1 MRFNKV
7 IELVVE
13 TTVDDGLGGRILAD
27 KVLYSLNA
35 SVDELSVTETYKIY
49 GVATTDSVKA
59 RVLGHIEEK
68 IDKIKYNNK
77 MYKVIAKR
85 YVNNK
90 TAFLLEVLDDG
101 H

>member
-1 MRFNKV
+1 MRFDTP
-7 IELVVE
+7 IELI
-13 TTVDDGLGGRILAD
+13 TTVMVEDDMGGRVLTD

-35 SVDELSVTETYKIY
+35 SVDELSVTETFKIY
-49 GVATTDSVKA
+49 GVATTDSIKA

-90 TAFLLEVLDDG
+90 TSFLLEVLDDG
-101 H
+101 Y

>member
-13 TTVDDGLGGRILAD
+13 TTVDDGLGGRVLTD
-27 KVLYSLNA
+27 KVLYNLNA

-77 MYKVIAKR
+77 MYKVIDKR

-90 TAFLLEVLDDG
+90 TSFLLEVLDDG
-101 H
+101 Y

>member
-1 MRFNKV
+1 MRFNTP
-7 IELVVE
+7 IELI
-13 TTVDDGLGGRILAD
+13 TTVMVEDDMGGRVLTD
-27 KVLYSLNA
+27 KVLYNLNA
-35 SVDELSVTETYKIY
+35 SVDELSVIETYKIY
-49 GVATTDSVKA
+49 GVATTNSVKA

>member
-1 MRFNKV
+1 MRFDTP
-7 IELVVE
+7 IELI
-13 TTVDDGLGGRILAD
+13 TTVMVEDGMGGRVLTD
-27 KVLYSLNA
+27 KVLYNLNA
-35 SVDELSVTETYKIY
+35 SVDELSVIETYKIY

>member
-1 MRFNKV
+1 MRFDTP
-7 IELVVE
+7 IELI
-13 TTVDDGLGGRILAD
+13 TTVMVEDDMGGRVLTD

-35 SVDELSVTETYKIY
+35 SVDELSVIETYKIY

>member
-1 MRFNKV
+1 MRFNTP
-7 IELVVE
+7 IELI
-13 TTVDDGLGGRILAD
+13 TTVMVEDDMGGRVLTD

-35 SVDELSVTETYKIY
+35 SVDELSVIETYKIY
-49 GVATTDSVKA
+49 GVATTGSVKA

>member
-35 SVDELSVTETYKIY
+35 SVDELSVIETYKIY

-90 TAFLLEVLDDG
+90 TSFLLEVLDDG
-101 H
+101 Y

>member
-1 MRFNKV
+1 MRFDTP
-7 IELVVE
+7 IELI
-13 TTVDDGLGGRILAD
+13 TTVMVEDGMGGRVLTD
-27 KVLYSLNA
+27 KVLYNLNA

>member
-1 MRFNKV
+1 MRFSTP
-7 IELVVE
+7 IELI
-13 TTVDDGLGGRILAD
+13 TTVMVEDDMGGRVLTD
-27 KVLYSLNA
+27 KVLYNLNA
-35 SVDELSVTETYKIY
+35 SVDELSVIETYKIY
-49 GVATTDSVKA
+49 GVATTNSVKA

>member
-35 SVDELSVTETYKIY
+35 SVDELSVIETYKIY

-90 TAFLLEVLDDG
+90 TSFLLEVLDDG

>member
-1 MRFNKV
+1 MRFNTP
-7 IELVVE
+7 IELI
-13 TTVDDGLGGRILAD
+13 TTVMVEDDMGGRVLTD

-35 SVDELSVTETYKIY
+35 SVDELSVIETYKIY

-59 RVLGHIEEK
+59 RVLGYIEEK

>member
-1 MRFNKV
+1 MRFDTP
-7 IELVVE
+7 IELI
-13 TTVDDGLGGRILAD
+13 TTVMVEDDMGGRVLTD
-27 KVLYSLNA
+27 KVLYNLNA
-35 SVDELSVTETYKIY
+35 SVDELSVIETYKIY

>member
-1 MRFNKV
+1 MRFDTP
-7 IELVVE
+7 IELI
-13 TTVDDGLGGRILAD
+13 TTVMVEDDMGGRVLTD

-35 SVDELSVTETYKIY
+35 SVDELSVIETYKIY

-90 TAFLLEVLDDG
+90 TSFLLEVLDDG

>member
-1 MRFNKV
+1 MRFNTP
-7 IELVVE
+7 IELI
-13 TTVDDGLGGRILAD
+13 TTVMVDDGLGGRVLTD
-27 KVLYSLNA
+27 KVQYNLNA